1 MRPTLLAVIF
11 AASPALAQGFVC
23 AEGGGNA
30 GKGAW
35 ADEVFGWMVE
45 KAGHGPV
52 VILGV
57 VPLDLDDRPALFT
70 RLGAASVSSLVIDA
84 SNADTPATHDAIAAA
99 RLVFIRGG
107 AQDRYVRFWKGTATQ
122 RAIVEVYRA
131 GGVIAGTSAGT
142 AVLGQVVYDSLH
154 GSLTPR
160 EALADSRHE
169 HLSLT
174 TGFLDLVPGVLFD
187 THFTERARL
196 ARLPVMLAAAR
207 EDLHLPDLLGIGVD
221 PRTAVCILPDSTA
234 EIRGEGTATFLSLTE
249 DSRIDLPRGKPPSVT
264 NIAYT
269 QLCAGYRYD
278 LTKRQVIARPDSI
291 HTVPKPA
298 DFSPPSR
305 DLSIDGGT
313 AAAADPGGAF
323 TWTAASDDAWLTGAF
338 AIEPCR
344 AVFPDLIATTGAWPD
359 HPANSVAAPQSILA
373 DHPGLVAA
381 WIGAGSTARFDPRAW
396 LDAVPGERVQTP
408 LVVLNTRAAT
418 FTGRGPAPRHA
429 PAIEHA
435 TLHLLAPGWSVNLR
449 DDSTLPPGPS
459 AVPTT
464 DPANPGQSPH

>member
-1 MRPTLLAVIF
+1 MRPPWLAVIL

-45 KAGHGPV
+45 KSGHGPV
-52 VILGV
+52 VIIGA
-57 VPLDLDDRPALFT
+57 VPLDQDDRPVLFK

-84 SNADTPATHDAIAAA
+84 SSADTPATHDAIAAA
-99 RLVFIRGG
+99 KLVFIRGG
-107 AQDRYVRFWKGTATQ
+107 AQDRYVRFWKGTTTQ
-122 RAIVEVYRA
+122 RAIVEVYQR

-196 ARLPVMLAAAR
+196 ARLPVLLARAR
-207 EDLHLPDLLGIGVD
+207 EDLHLTDLLGIGVD

-234 EIRGEGTATFLSLTE
+234 EIRGEGTATFLSLTD
-249 DSRIDLPRGKPPSVT
+249 DSRIDLPRGKPPAVT

-278 LTKRQVIARPDSI
+278 LAKRQIIARPESI
-291 HTVPKPA
+291 HATEKPPQL
-298 DFSPPSR
+298 SPPSR
-305 DLSIDGGT
+305 DLSIDGG
-313 AAAADPGGAF
+313 AATAADPGGAY
-323 TWTAASDDAWLTGAF
+323 TWTAASDDAWLTGTF
-338 AIEPCR
+338 TLEPGR

-359 HPANSVAAPQSILA
+359 HPANSVAAPESILA
-373 DHPGLVAA
+373 DHPGLIAA
-381 WIGAGSTARFDPRAW
+381 WIGVGSAARLDPRAW
-396 LDAVPGERVQTP
+396 LDAVPSDQARTP

-418 FTGRGPAPRHA
+418 FAGRGPGPRRA

-435 TLHLLAPGWSVNLR
+435 TLHLLASGWSVNLR
-449 DDSTLPPGPS
+449 DDSALPPEP
-459 AVPTT
+459 VPTG